1 MDVSQLQHDKEYILS
16 SLKTLSD
23 HSVIATRKIEIFFP
37 KKFEEHNLA
46 EIYDSVSCIGLVGIV
61 ANNKYACLG
70 VLSKFTF
77 LAGDVSELNIN
88 GEAYVSMK
96 FEPGET
102 IIETLYVPADPLI
115 TYDYFLEFIKFSRIP
130 WYIDFETLLSV
141 IDESK
146 QVAGSFSGS
155 CAQVIRVL
163 LSLTCRDPDNPD
175 VEFRYGNNI
184 NNFNVKP
191 LIIGMNNPGQLLTG
205 TFARFSGGY
214 LSDNTIAGIQ
224 EGPTE
229 ITELEKI
236 LKGIVDD

>member
-1 MDVSQLQHDKEYILS
+1 MDIAHLEHDKGYILNS
-16 SLKTLSD
+16 IRTLSD
-23 HSVIATRKIEIFFP
+23 NSVIATRKVDVFFP
-37 KKFEEHNLA
+37 KRFEDHNLA
-46 EIYDSVSCIGLVGIV
+46 EIYDTIRCIGLVGIV
-61 ANNKYACLG
+61 AGNKYACLG
-70 VLSKFTF
+70 VLTRFAFS
-77 LAGDVSELNIN
+77 AGDVSETNIN
-88 GEAYVSMK
+88 GDTYVVMH

-102 IIETLYVPADPLI
+102 IIESLLVPADPLI
-115 TYDYFLEFIKFSRIP
+115 TYDYFLEFIKFARIP
-130 WYIDFETLLSV
+130 WYIDFEKLLDV
-141 IDESK
+141 IDESR
-146 QVAGSFSGS
+146 VIAGSFSGS

-184 NNFNVKP
+184 SNPNVKP

-214 LSDNTIAGIQ
+214 LADNTIAGIQ

-236 LKGIVDD
+236 LKGIVDE